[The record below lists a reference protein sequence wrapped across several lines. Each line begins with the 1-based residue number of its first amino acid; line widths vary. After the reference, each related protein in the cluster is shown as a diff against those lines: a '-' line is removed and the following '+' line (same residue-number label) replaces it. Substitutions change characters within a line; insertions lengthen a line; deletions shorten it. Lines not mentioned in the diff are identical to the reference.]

1 MSKKVKKIF
10 GGLVAI
16 ALAGGV
22 GGAAWVSK
30 EVGPTAPGDKKLVRF
45 DGGKS
50 FNAAMA
56 EMERL
61 GVVKNPTAMN
71 IYAKFRG
78 KFEAFRAGTFEV
90 RPGMTADELFKALN
104 TPLKQMVRI
113 PEGWWAARVGTRLEA
128 KGVCTKD
135 EYVALVKQPEKF
147 QKYVSF
153 DLPKNTLEGFLYPDT
168 YDLPPMLGA
177 FETIKIQLKT
187 FEKRIAKELPAGA
200 DVARL
205 VNIAS
210 MVECETA
217 KDEERPRVAGVIEN
231 RLRKGMRLQIDATVL
246 YALQEWK
253 NLGPGI
259 VNTVKSPYNT
269 YLIDGLPP
277 GPICSPSAKSVMAAL
292 KPERHNYYFY
302 VALPTQ
308 FHLFST
314 DYGTHLSNI
323 NKARAA
329 MRAARDKG

>member
-1 MSKKVKKIF
+1 MSKVKKI
-10 GGLVAI
+10 V
-16 ALAGGV
+16 GGV
-22 GGAAWVSK
+22 FALGLASVIGGGVWVSK
-30 EVGPTAPGDKKLVRF
+30 EVGPTAPGDPTQIRF
-45 DGGKS
+45 TNGKS
-50 FNAAMA
+50 FSAAMNQL
-56 EMERL
+56 RDL
-61 GVVKNPTAMN
+61 GVIKNPTAMN
-71 IYAKFRG
+71 LYARAKG
-78 KFEAFRAGTFEV
+78 KYEAFRAGTYEV
-90 RPGMTADELFKALN
+90 APGMTADQVFVALN
-104 TPLKQMVRI
+104 KPLKQLVRI
-113 PEGWWAARVGTRLEA
+113 PEGWWAARVATRLEA
-128 KGVCTKD
+128 KNVCKKS
-135 EYVALVKQPEKF
+135 EYTDLVKQPEKF

-153 DLPKNTLEGFLYPDT
+153 DLPKNSLEGYLYPDT
-168 YDLPPMLGA
+168 YDLPPLLGA

-187 FEKRIAKELPAGA
+187 FETRIVKELPQGA
-200 DVARL
+200 KLDRL

-277 GPICSPSAKSVMAAL
+277 GPICSPSARSVFASL
-292 KPERHNYYFY
+292 KPERHSYLFY

-329 MRAARDKG
+329 NRAARESR

>member
-1 MSKKVKKIF
+1 MSKVKKIF
-10 GGLVAI
+10 GGILVLG
-16 ALAGGV
+16 LASVV
-22 GGAAWVSK
+22 GGGAWVSK
-30 EVGPTAPGDKKLVRF
+30 EIGPTAPGDKKLIRF
-45 DGGKS
+45 DSGKS

-56 EMERL
+56 EMQRL
-61 GVVKNPTAMN
+61 GVIKNPMAMN
-71 IYAKFRG
+71 LYAKVKG
-78 KFEAFRAGTFEV
+78 KYEAFRSGTFEV
-90 RPGMTADELFKALN
+90 QPGMTADHLFKALN
-104 TPLKQMVRI
+104 SPLKQMVRI
-113 PEGWWAARVGTRLEA
+113 PEGWWAARVADRLEA
-128 KGVCTKD
+128 KGVCKKG
-135 EYVALVKQPEKF
+135 EYVDLVKQPEKF

-153 DLPKNTLEGFLYPDT
+153 PLPKNTLEGYLYPDT
-168 YDLPPMLGA
+168 YDLPPMIGA

-187 FEKRIAKELPAGA
+187 FDQRIAKELPKGA
-200 DVARL
+200 NIARL

-246 YALQEWK
+246 YALQVWK
-253 NLGPGI
+253 NLGPGV

-277 GPICSPSAKSVMAAL
+277 GPICSPSARSVMAAL
-292 KPERHNYYFY
+292 KPESHNYFFY

-314 DYGTHLSNI
+314 DYGSHLSNI

-329 MRAARDKG
+329 MRAAREQG